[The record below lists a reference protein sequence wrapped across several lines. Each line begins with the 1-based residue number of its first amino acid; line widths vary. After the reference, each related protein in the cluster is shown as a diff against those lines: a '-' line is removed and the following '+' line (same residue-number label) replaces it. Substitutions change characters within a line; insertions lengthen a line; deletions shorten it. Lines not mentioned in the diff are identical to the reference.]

1 MFGIIYITTNLIN
14 NKKYIGKH
22 KCDSIEFDGYL
33 GSGKILKNAIKKNGK
48 ELVVK
53 RVKKNEFG
61 EETEEYTDLCIIKGI
76 YHEVNSYLQKNTKE
90 GANYTQKKKPMVL
103 SPYIDCSEVLSG
115 DVIEI
120 SDKLFKVTEINN
132 MGQED
137 IIADISL
144 EVM

>member
-1 MFGIIYITTNLIN
+1 M
-14 NKKYIGKH
+14 KKNFELFK
-22 KCDSIEFDGYL
+22 
-33 GSGKILKNAIKKNGK
+33 LKNAIKKNGK

-53 RVKKNEFG
+53 RAKKNEFG
-61 EETEEYTDLCIIKGI
+61 EETEEYTDVCIIKGI